1 MDEESLQ
8 APDWHPDTLAIRAGV
23 HTTSEGE
30 HSEPIFPTSSYRFNS
45 AAEAAARFAGEP
57 GNVYSRYTN
66 PTVRAFEER
75 LAALEGAET
84 CVATGSGMAAC
95 LAVFMGH
102 LKAGEHVVASRA
114 IFGTTVQ
121 MLSNILGRFGLETTF
136 VDLTDPEA
144 WRAAIRPNTRMLFL
158 ETPSNPMTE
167 IGDLRALAEI
177 AHGAGALLVVDNTF
191 CTPVLQR
198 PLEFGADVVVQA
210 ATKYIDGQGRCLGGA
225 ALGRKE
231 LMEPVRGFLRTAG
244 PSLSPFNAWVFLKGL
259 ETLSLRME
267 RHCASAQFLAEW
279 LEVQPQVARVFYP
292 GLASH
297 PQHALARRQ
306 QKAPGGI
313 LSFDI
318 HGGQPAA
325 WAFMDALRICSISAN
340 LGDAKTIV
348 THAATTTH
356 SRVSPE
362 ARAAAGITDGLVRIS
377 VGLEDV
383 RDLQADL
390 ARGLAAAGSL

>member
-1 MDEESLQ
+1 MDDFDWGSLR
-8 APDWHPDTLAIRAGV
+8 PETLGIRTGI
-23 HTTSEGE
+23 HTTPEGE
-30 HSEPIFPTSSYRFNS
+30 HSEPIFPTSSYAFKS
-45 AAEAAARFAGEP
+45 ASEAAARFAGAP

-66 PTVRAFEER
+66 PTVRGFEER
-75 LAALEGAET
+75 LAALEGAEA
-84 CVATGSGMAAC
+84 CVATSSGMAAC

-102 LKAGEHVVASRA
+102 LKAGDHVLASRA

-121 MLSNILGRFGLETTF
+121 MLGNILARWGLETTF
-136 VDLTDPEA
+136 VDLADTQA
-144 WRAAIRPNTRMLFL
+144 WRDALQPNTRLFFL

-167 IGDLRALAEI
+167 IADLRVLAAI
-177 AHGAGALLVVDNTF
+177 AHAAQALLVVDNTF

-198 PLEFGADVVVQA
+198 PLDFGADIVVHS

-225 ALGRKE
+225 ALGSSA

-244 PSLSPFNAWVFLKGL
+244 PSMSPLNAWIFLKGL

-267 RHCASAQFLAEW
+267 RHCRSALALAEW
-279 LEVQPQVARVFYP
+279 LQAQPRVSRVFYP

-297 PQHALARRQ
+297 PQHALATEQ
-306 QKAPGGI
+306 QTDFGGI
-313 LSFDI
+313 VTFEVQ
-318 HGGQPAA
+318 GGQPAA

-340 LGDAKTIV
+340 LGDAKTIL
-348 THAATTTH
+348 THPASTTH
-356 SRVSPE
+356 GRISPE

-383 RDLQADL
+383 RDLQADM
-390 ARGLAAAGSL
+390 ARGLAAHGD